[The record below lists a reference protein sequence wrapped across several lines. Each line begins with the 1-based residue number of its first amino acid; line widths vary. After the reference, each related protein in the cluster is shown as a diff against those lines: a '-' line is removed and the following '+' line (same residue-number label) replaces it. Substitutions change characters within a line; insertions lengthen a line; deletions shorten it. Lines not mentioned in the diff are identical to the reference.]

1 METRKQ
7 SLNIYSKFK
16 IKITEQRLSR
26 CSGTF
31 IAFFEQK
38 SYIVLLDF
46 IVNFKQ
52 VNAGWVST

>member
-1 METRKQ
+1 MIPER
-7 SLNIYSKFK
+7 
-16 IKITEQRLSR
+16 RLSR

-46 IVNFKQ
+46 IANFKQ
-52 VNAGWVST
+52 VNAGWVTT